1 MKNTLINTRVRSLEE
16 MMADLIA
23 TVEQTSLEMREFK
36 DEWRH
41 QSEESKKE
49 WRDEMREFAELM
61 QCDTV
66 KFKESTNEILDRTE
80 RENAKFKESTNE
92 VLDRMQCDTAKF
104 KESTNEILDRTER
117 ENAKFKESTNEVL
130 DRMEREN
137 AKFKEDSKRDRRE
150 LNKQLGE
157 IANKQGRMTE
167 DLVAPSICRILR
179 EVVRCPRRFECG
191 SLVRPRRTHP
201 LDKSRLKE
209 FDVIADCGDYVL
221 VNETKSNL
229 GPEDI
234 GKLMDTIEEV
244 REYFPEFRD
253 RKFIGSLA
261 TLYAEESLIKFASR
275 KGILVLAVGDELMDV
290 KNEPGFKAAIF

>member
-1 MKNTLINTRVRSLEE
+1 
-16 MMADLIA
+16 MMADLMA
-23 TVEQTSLEMREFK
+23 TVDNTSRIAAQTSIEMREFK

-49 WRDEMREFAELM
+49 WRDEVREFKDEWRYRAEESKKEWRDEMREFAERM
-61 QCDTV
+61 ERDTV
-66 KFKESTNEILDRTE
+66 KFKESTNEI
-80 RENAKFKESTNE
+80 
-92 VLDRMQCDTAKF
+92 
-104 KESTNEILDRTER
+104 
-117 ENAKFKESTNEVL
+117 L

>member
-1 MKNTLINTRVRSLEE
+1 MKSTLMESRVRSLEE

-36 DEWRH
+36 DEWRY
-41 QSEESKKE
+41 QAEESKKQWQAEVREFKDEWRFRAEESKKE
-49 WRDEMREFAELM
+49 WRDEMREFSERSERNTERFRQSLENDTAKFKEETSALFDSM
-61 QCDTV
+61 ERDTV
-66 KFKESTNEILDRTE
+66 KFKESTNEILDR
-80 RENAKFKESTNE
+80 
-92 VLDRMQCDTAKF
+92 
-104 KESTNEILDRTER
+104 
-117 ENAKFKESTNEVL
+117 
-130 DRMEREN
+130 MERDN

-221 VNETKSNL
+221 DNETKSNL

>member
-1 MKNTLINTRVRSLEE
+1 MGMLLHVAITPNRGIIIQPQAARRGICGGFRLVVAGVPACHYVISTPGRNLDARPKIINTNSNRSRGKRSRLMKNQLMETRVRSLEE
-16 MMADLIA
+16 MMADLIT
-23 TVEQTSLEMREFK
+23 TVEQTSIEVRTSTDKME
-36 DEWRH
+36 
-41 QSEESKKE
+41 
-49 WRDEMREFAELM
+49 RDTAN
-61 QCDTV
+61 
-66 KFKESTNEILDRTE
+66 FKEKTDAT
-80 RENAKFKESTNE
+80 
-92 VLDRMQCDTAKF
+92 
-104 KESTNEILDRTER
+104 
-117 ENAKFKESTNEVL
+117 L
-130 DRMEREN
+130 DRMER
-137 AKFKEDSKRDRRE
+137 DHRD

-179 EVVRCPRRFECG
+179 EVVDCPPEFVCG

-201 LDKSRLKE
+201 QDRSRLKE

-253 RKFIGSLA
+253 RKIIGSLA

-275 KGILVLAVGDELMDV
+275 KGVLILSVGDELMDV
-290 KNEPGFKAAIF
+290 KNEPGFKPTIF

>member
-61 QCDTV
+61 QCDT
-66 KFKESTNEILDRTE
+66 
-80 RENAKFKESTNE
+80 
-92 VLDRMQCDTAKF
+92 AKF

-117 ENAKFKESTNEVL
+117 ENAKLKGSTTEILDRMQCDTVKFKESTNEIL

-253 RKFIGSLA
+253 RKFIGLLA

-275 KGILVLAVGDELMDV
+275 KGILVLTVGDELMDV

>member
-1 MKNTLINTRVRSLEE
+1 METRVRSLEE
-16 MMADLIA
+16 MMADLIG
-23 TVEQTSLEMREFK
+23 TVEQTSIEVR
-36 DEWRH
+36 
-41 QSEESKKE
+41 
-49 WRDEMREFAELM
+49 A
-61 QCDTV
+61 
-66 KFKESTNEILDRTE
+66 STDKME
-80 RENAKFKESTNE
+80 R
-92 VLDRMQCDTAKF
+92 DTAKF
-104 KESTNEILDRTER
+104 KEKTDAT
-117 ENAKFKESTNEVL
+117 L
-130 DRMEREN
+130 DRME
-137 AKFKEDSKRDRRE
+137 KDRRD
-150 LNKQLGE
+150 LNKQLGD

-179 EVVRCPRRFECG
+179 EVVHCPRRFECG

-201 LDKSRLKE
+201 VDRGRLKE

-261 TLYAEESLIKFASR
+261 TLYAEDSLIKFASR
-275 KGILVLAVGDELMDV
+275 KGILILAVGDELMDV
-290 KNEPGFKAAIF
+290 KNEPGFKPAIF

>member
-80 RENAKFKESTNE
+80 RENAKLKGSTTE
-92 VLDRMQCDTAKF
+92 ILDRMQCDTVKF
-104 KESTNEILDRTER
+104 KESTNEI
-117 ENAKFKESTNEVL
+117 L

-253 RKFIGSLA
+253 RKFIGLLA

-275 KGILVLAVGDELMDV
+275 KGILVLTVGDELMDV

>member
-61 QCDTV
+61 QCDT
-66 KFKESTNEILDRTE
+66 
-80 RENAKFKESTNE
+80 
-92 VLDRMQCDTAKF
+92 AKF

-117 ENAKFKESTNEVL
+117 ENAKLKGSTTEILDRMQCDTVKFKESTNEIL

-275 KGILVLAVGDELMDV
+275 KGILVLTVGDELMDV

>member
-1 MKNTLINTRVRSLEE
+1 MKSTLMESRVRSLEE

-36 DEWRH
+36 DEWRY
-41 QSEESKKE
+41 QAEESKKQWQAEVREFKDEWRFRAEESKKE
-49 WRDEMREFAELM
+49 WRDEMREFSERSERNTERFRQSLENDTAKFKEETSALFDSM
-61 QCDTV
+61 ERDTV
-66 KFKESTNEILDRTE
+66 KFKESTNEILDR
-80 RENAKFKESTNE
+80 
-92 VLDRMQCDTAKF
+92 
-104 KESTNEILDRTER
+104 
-117 ENAKFKESTNEVL
+117 
-130 DRMEREN
+130 MERDN